1 VRRNDGLDAV
11 RLSAEV
17 MVFCSH
23 LAYYGI
29 VTGVFSLAVGLRSG
43 VVLFFVLSGYLLYRP
58 FVLGEANLGAYLIR
72 RFARIIPAYWVA
84 LVGTTFLS
92 GDQAFVRDPIP
103 YLVFAQNYSPESF
116 NGFLGV
122 SWTLVLEMTFYAVLP
137 LLAALARR
145 HGAWILVTLGLLS
158 FLGQI
163 GTWELGP
170 RVGLEYG
177 SLRLIASLFPF
188 VLWCFIPGMLLARFE
203 GDHRLAWTGRSRA
216 ALLGVVLLLLG
227 VASNPWSTNNPL
239 AVAGSFLLV
248 AFGVARPGIRLP
260 GWVAYGAAISY
271 AAYLWHVDVMRLF
284 AGWPAAGILAAI
296 ATVSIASASYYL
308 VERPVLAAARRR
320 FSRAGSIP
328 VASTEV
334 RELAPVE
341 SLP

>member
-1 VRRNDGLDAV
+1 M
-11 RLSAEV
+11 SAEV

-58 FVLGEANLGAYLIR
+58 FVLGDASLNAYMIR
-72 RFARIIPAYWVA
+72 RFARIVPAYWVA
-84 LVGTTFLS
+84 LVGTTLLS
-92 GDQAFVRDPIP
+92 GNQTFLRDPIP

-122 SWTLVLEMTFYAVLP
+122 SWTLVLEMIFYAVLP
-137 LLAALARR
+137 LLAWLARR
-145 HGAWILVTLGLLS
+145 HGVWTLGALGLLS

-163 GTWELGP
+163 AAWELGS
-170 RVGLEYG
+170 RAGLEYG
-177 SLRLIASLFPF
+177 SIRLIASLFPF

-203 GDHRLAWTGRSRA
+203 GAHRLAWTGHSTA
-216 ALLGVVLLLLG
+216 ALLGVVLLVLG
-227 VASNPWSTNNPL
+227 MSFNPWSTYNPL

-248 AFGVARPGIRLP
+248 AFAAARPGMRLP
-260 GWVAYGAAISY
+260 GWVGYGAAISY

-284 AGWPAAGILAAI
+284 GGWPAAGVLAAI
-296 ATVSIASASYYL
+296 ATVSIATASYYL
-308 VERPVLAAARRR
+308 VERPLLAAARRR
-320 FSRAGSIP
+320 FPRTVP
-328 VASTEV
+328 V
-334 RELAPVE
+334 REFAPAE

>member
-29 VTGVFSLAVGLRSG
+29 VTGVFSIVVGLRSG

-58 FVLGEANLGAYLIR
+58 FVLGEANLNAYMIR
-72 RFARIIPAYWVA
+72 RFARIVPAYWVA
-84 LVGTTFLS
+84 LVGTTLLS

-122 SWTLVLEMTFYAVLP
+122 SWTLVLEMIFYAVLP

-145 HGAWILVTLGLLS
+145 HGAWVLVAFGLLS

-170 RVGLEYG
+170 HAGLEYG
-177 SLRLIASLFPF
+177 SLRLVASLFPF
-188 VLWCFIPGMLLARFE
+188 VLWCFVPGMLLARFE
-203 GDHRLAWTGRSRA
+203 GHHRLAWTGHSSA
-216 ALLGVVLLLLG
+216 ALLGLGLLILG
-227 VASNPWSTNNPL
+227 VIGNPWSTNNPL

-248 AFGVARPGIRLP
+248 AFGVARPGPRLP
-260 GWVAYGAAISY
+260 GWVGYGAAISY

-296 ATVSIASASYYL
+296 ATVSVATLSYYV
-308 VERPVLAAARRR
+308 VERPVLALARRR
-320 FSRAGSIP
+320 FPRAAP
-328 VASTEV
+328 VG
-334 RELAPVE
+334 ELAPVE
-341 SLP
+341 SVP